1 MGELWLAVPAG
12 VEIDGDVTVLGP
24 GVDGEMGFLEHHDTG
39 DTLGSELV
47 EDRGNDGA
55 SGLHRRLTQ
64 GFTDKINIVE
74 QRTFAAA
81 IFREEMSSE
90 WLQFSFYL

>member
-12 VEIDGDVTVLGP
+12 VEIDGDVAVLGP
-24 GVDGEMGFLEHHDTG
+24 GVDAEMGLLEHHDTG
-39 DTLGSELV
+39 DTLGSERV
-47 EDRGNDGA
+47 EDRGHDGT

-64 GFTDKINIVE
+64 GFAAKINIVE

-90 WLQFSFYL
+90 WFQFRF